1 MKQVLLAG
9 CALPVLWASAHASG
23 LPQFMHG
30 EWCLSDGFYVHGK
43 CIPNS
48 DGELTIHENS
58 YHAHEKDCKFHKARW
73 LKGDTY
79 IVYAGCSG
87 EGLSWIEKIS
97 FKLVGEKLHM
107 DSISSSRRK

>member
-1 MKQVLLAG
+1 ML
-9 CALPVLWASAHASG
+9 
-23 LPQFMHG
+23 G

-43 CIPNS
+43 CTPNS
-48 DGELTIHENS
+48 DGELTIHENR
-58 YHAHEKDCKFHKARW
+58 YYAHEKDCKFHKARW